1 MILNKT
7 LTKTMAVLG
16 ISTIGVATSAPIFNV
31 QVFASS
37 DIITSANT
45 SQAIDVSYVSSSEAI
60 TGTKSIYTLPKQ
72 PYKNASMPR
81 GASQDRQA
89 LGYIMQPGA
98 ELTITNNSD
107 TPIVI
112 TLWTNDS
119 QAMPKAT
126 TIKPHQNATI
136 TALNPPVEHTNSK
149 GEAVGSANDVDLVPF
164 INTPEGDL
172 PTEISIDFSL
182 SGPHK
187 KVPVYNYENDDQEEF
202 LKNWAE
208 GDSYAI
214 IEGKNF
220 QILLPTDDREYV
232 ENMNEAPKGFDKNGN
247 SVAIGEGEYVCRNLN
262 DVLHLYDDILF
273 PTYNKLVGLSEDA
286 DEVYNQLVNYK
297 YFYTAD
303 SHGAGGANYTASRTE
318 VYSYRGWQWL
328 QPEWVIFHETGHGYQ
343 SNSLKNPDDHT
354 GEVTNNILAGYVYY
368 HILYKDNLELADK
381 YSWFFNGDKKATET
395 KMNGILNDLQ
405 YNWQWNTILP
415 DGKNLGGFSKIL
427 G

>member
-16 ISTIGVATSAPIFNV
+16 ISTIGVATSAPIFNA

-214 IEGKNF
+214 IEGKIF

-247 SVAIGEGEYVCRNLN
+247 SVAIGANMYVG
-262 DVLHLYDDILF
+262 
-273 PTYNKLVGLSEDA
+273 T
-286 DEVYNQLVNYK
+286 
-297 YFYTAD
+297 
-303 SHGAGGANYTASRTE
+303 
-318 VYSYRGWQWL
+318 
-328 QPEWVIFHETGHGYQ
+328 
-343 SNSLKNPDDHT
+343 
-354 GEVTNNILAGYVYY
+354 
-368 HILYKDNLELADK
+368 
-381 YSWFFNGDKKATET
+381 
-395 KMNGILNDLQ
+395 
-405 YNWQWNTILP
+405 
-415 DGKNLGGFSKIL
+415 
-427 G
+427 

>member
-1 MILNKT
+1 M
-7 LTKTMAVLG
+7 
-16 ISTIGVATSAPIFNV
+16 
-31 QVFASS
+31 
-37 DIITSANT
+37 
-45 SQAIDVSYVSSSEAI
+45 
-60 TGTKSIYTLPKQ
+60 
-72 PYKNASMPR
+72 
-81 GASQDRQA
+81 
-89 LGYIMQPGA
+89 
-98 ELTITNNSD
+98 
-107 TPIVI
+107 
-112 TLWTNDS
+112 
-119 QAMPKAT
+119 
-126 TIKPHQNATI
+126 
-136 TALNPPVEHTNSK
+136 
-149 GEAVGSANDVDLVPF
+149 DLVPF

-172 PTEISIDFSL
+172 PAEISIDFSL

-273 PTYNKLVGLSEDA
+273 PTYDKLVGLSEDA

-354 GEVTNNILAGYVYY
+354 GEVTNNILAGFA
-368 HILYKDNLELADK
+368 ILACVTVAVTLRKRK
-381 YSWFFNGDKKATET
+381 
-395 KMNGILNDLQ
+395 
-405 YNWQWNTILP
+405 
-415 DGKNLGGFSKIL
+415 
-427 G
+427 